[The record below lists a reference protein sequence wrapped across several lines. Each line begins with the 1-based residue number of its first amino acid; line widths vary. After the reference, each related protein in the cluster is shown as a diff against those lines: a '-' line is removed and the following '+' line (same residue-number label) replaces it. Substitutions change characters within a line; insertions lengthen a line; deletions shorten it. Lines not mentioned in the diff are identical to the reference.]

1 VQRGL
6 WEDDLSPKA
15 KAGRTSV
22 CKKGYVEYRAHI
34 PKDVYVKLH
43 HLRAHYRYTGKYK
56 VRSMNDI
63 ILMAIKEFLERHKED
78 LASSADS

>member
-6 WEDDLSPKA
+6 WEDKLSPKA
-15 KAGRTSV
+15 GKDQRVG
-22 CKKGYVEYRAHI
+22 KKGYVEYRAHI

-56 VRSMNDI
+56 VRSLNDI

-78 LASSADS
+78 LTSSDGS